1 MKNNINNTFSQNKQ
15 NDSWDKMEMSRL
27 PYHVAIIMDGNGRWA
42 QERGLPRARGH
53 RAGME
58 SLRSAVELCLEIGIK
73 ILTVY
78 AFSTENWKRPQEEIS
93 ILMGLLYEYI
103 QKELD
108 ELHKEQVK
116 VRTLGRIS
124 ELPAPAVYEIKRAQE
139 LTSKNKKLILNIAL
153 NYGGRTEI
161 VDAARRIAQL
171 AVQGKIL
178 PEEIDEELFQKH
190 LYTGDLPDPDLLIR
204 PAGELRISNYLLWQ
218 IAYTEFYS
226 TSTYWPDFRKEEFI
240 KALLSYQGRQR
251 RFGGLK

>member
-1 MKNNINNTFSQNKQ
+1 MKNIVDNINTEKKRDGVCGS
-15 NDSWDKMEMSRL
+15 MEVSRL

-42 QERGLPRARGH
+42 QEKGLPRAMGH

-58 SLRSAVELCLEIGIK
+58 SLRSAVELCLELGIK
-73 ILTVY
+73 VLSVF
-78 AFSTENWKRPQEEIS
+78 AFSTENWKRPREEIS

-108 ELHKEQVK
+108 ELHQEEVQVRA
-116 VRTLGRIS
+116 VGRLS
-124 ELPAPAVYEIKRAQE
+124 ELSTAAICQIERARE
-139 LTSKNKKLILNIAL
+139 LTSNNKRLIFNIAI

-171 AVQGKIL
+171 AVDGQIS
-178 PEEIDEELFQKH
+178 PQDIDEQFFQNH
-190 LYTGDLPDPDLLIR
+190 LYTRDLPDPDLLIR
-204 PAGELRISNYLLWQ
+204 PAGELRVSNYLLWQ

-226 TSTYWPDFRKEEFI
+226 TGTYWPDFRKEEFL
-240 KALLSYQGRQR
+240 KALQSYQDRQR